1 MKIAVTGATG
11 FIGRHVLAQLKA
23 HSAHD
28 VAVVSRQEHVDDL
41 TNAGFQ
47 WVTMDVADAPEDAF
61 ERMGR
66 PDVLIHLAW
75 GGLPNYASH
84 HHFESELPVQ
94 YQFLKGLIQS
104 GLKKVL
110 VTGTCFEYGM
120 QSGALAEGAL
130 TMPTNPYGFAKDALR
145 KQLEFL
151 QCDQHFKLVWARIF
165 YLYGDGQ
172 AANSLLPQ
180 LRRAVE
186 QGAVEFNMSAGEQ
199 LRDYMPVE
207 DAAKCIASL
216 ALNEDVPAII
226 NLCTGKPVSVRSMV
240 EHWLHKFGWEMKLN
254 LGYYPY
260 SVHEPMAFWGDS
272 GTLNKYLKSR
282 NKNEDINILSEPNK
296 GNK

>member
-28 VAVVSRQEHVDDL
+28 IVIVSRKEQVDGLNKTD
-41 TNAGFQ
+41 FQ
-47 WVTMDVADAPEDAF
+47 WVTIDVGDATADAF
-61 ERMGR
+61 EQMGR

-75 GGLPNYASH
+75 GGLPNYGSL
-84 HHFESELPVQ
+84 HHFERELPAQ

-120 QSGALAEGAL
+120 QSGALIEGAP
-130 TMPTNPYGFAKDALR
+130 TTPTNPYGFAKDALR
-145 KQLEFL
+145 KQLELL
-151 QCDQHFKLVWARIF
+151 QRDQHFQLVWARMF

-172 AANSLLPQ
+172 AAGSLLPQ

-186 QGAVEFNMSAGEQ
+186 QGAVEFNMSAGDQ

-216 ALNEDVPAII
+216 AVSDDAPAII
-226 NLCTGKPVSVRSMV
+226 NVCSGKPVSVRSMV
-240 EHWLHKFGWEMKLN
+240 EQWLHKFGWEMKLN

-260 SVHEPMAFWGDS
+260 SVHEPMTFWGDCKV
-272 GTLNKYLKSR
+272 LEKH
-282 NKNEDINILSEPNK
+282 LSSNRQAEMNNSEK
-296 GNK
+296 KDKRSC

>member
-11 FIGRHVLAQLKA
+11 FIGRHVLALLKA

-28 VAVVSRQEHVDDL
+28 IVIVSRQEHVNGL
-41 TNAGFQ
+41 GESGYQRVA
-47 WVTMDVADAPEDAF
+47 MDVGSAPADAF

-66 PDVLIHLAW
+66 PEVLIHMAW
-75 GGLPNYASH
+75 GGLPNYASR
-84 HHFESELPVQ
+84 HHFERELPAQ
-94 YQFLKGLIQS
+94 YQFLKNLVQS

-120 QSGALAEGAL
+120 QSGALAEDAL
-130 TMPTNPYGFAKDALR
+130 TKPINPYGFAKDALR

-151 QCDQHFKLVWARIF
+151 QCDQHFKLVWARMF

-172 AANSLLPQ
+172 APSSLLPQ

-216 ALNEDVPAII
+216 AVSDDAPAII
-226 NLCTGKPVSVRSMV
+226 NVCSGKPVSVRSLV
-240 EHWLHKFGWEMKLN
+240 EQWLNKFGWEMKLN

-260 SVHEPMAFWGDS
+260 SVHEPMAFWGDC
-272 GTLNKYLKSR
+272 GTLIKYLKNR
-282 NKNEDINILSEPNK
+282 NENEEVINLNEKK
-296 GNK
+296 GII

>member
-1 MKIAVTGATG
+1 MKLAVTGATG
-11 FIGRHVLAQLKA
+11 FIGRHVLALLKA
-23 HSAHD
+23 HSEHD
-28 VAVVSRQEHVDDL
+28 IVIVSRQEHVNGL
-41 TNAGFQ
+41 GKSGFQ
-47 WVTMDVADAPEDAF
+47 WVRMDVGNAPADAF

-66 PDVLIHLAW
+66 PEVLIHMAW
-75 GGLPNYASH
+75 GGLPNYASR
-84 HHFESELPVQ
+84 HHFERELPAQ
-94 YQFLKGLIQS
+94 YQFLKNLVQS

-120 QSGALAEGAL
+120 QSGALAEDAL
-130 TMPTNPYGFAKDALR
+130 TKPINPYGFAKDALR

-151 QCDQHFKLVWARIF
+151 QCDQHFKLVWARMF

-172 AANSLLPQ
+172 APSSLLPQ

-216 ALNEDVPAII
+216 AMSDDAPAII
-226 NLCTGKPVSVRSMV
+226 NVCSGKPVSVRSLV
-240 EHWLHKFGWEMKLN
+240 EQWLNKFGWEMKLN

-260 SVHEPMAFWGDS
+260 SVHEPMAFWGDC
-272 GTLNKYLKSR
+272 GTLIKYLKNR
-282 NKNEDINILSEPNK
+282 NENEEVINLNEAIK
-296 GNK
+296 GIV

>member
-11 FIGRHVLAQLKA
+11 FIGRHVFALLKA

-28 VAVVSRQEHVDDL
+28 IVIVSRQEHVNGL
-41 TNAGFQ
+41 GESGYQRVA
-47 WVTMDVADAPEDAF
+47 MDVGSAPEDAF
-61 ERMGR
+61 EQMGR
-66 PDVLIHLAW
+66 PDVLIHMAW
-75 GGLPNYASH
+75 GGLPNYASR
-84 HHFESELPVQ
+84 HHFERELPAQ
-94 YQFLKGLIQS
+94 YQFLKNLVQS

-120 QSGALAEGAL
+120 QSGALAEDAL
-130 TMPTNPYGFAKDALR
+130 TKPINPYGFAKDALR

-151 QCDQHFKLVWARIF
+151 QCDQHFKLVWARMF

-172 AANSLLPQ
+172 APSSLLPQ

-216 ALNEDVPAII
+216 AVSDDAPAIV
-226 NLCTGKPVSVRSMV
+226 NVCSGKPVSVRSLV
-240 EHWLHKFGWEMKLN
+240 EQWLNKFGWEMKLN

-260 SVHEPMAFWGDS
+260 SVHEPMAFWGDC
-272 GTLNKYLKSR
+272 GTLIKYLKNR
-282 NKNEDINILSEPNK
+282 NENEEVINLNENK
-296 GNK
+296 GII